1 MLRVG
6 EECRRSRKGYQIL
19 FYLFTR
25 NLATGKCQEISDLFL
40 QVLGGSQSFYV
51 LPRSLSLTFTSETLQ
66 GDPHPQNSIY
76 YLITKTAVAV
86 KKKKKRK
93 KERNQFSFQGTLES
107 PRRIR
112 LVKHLLIHILDEVP
126 RLKLKSSLGFWSSF
140 CFGQYLS
147 FLSFCFRSLL
157 GLVLPPSP
165 ALHGWRQFDLQFDW
179 ELHFCLEGETSKSV
193 SQIIPRRLQYCA
205 RAPES
210 VIFMSDCISNV

>member
-86 KKKKKRK
+86 KKKKKERK
-93 KERNQFSFQGTLES
+93 KERKKSVQFPGHPRIPKADPTGKTFTNSHSRRGSTPKIKIQSGFLKLVLLWSISEFSFILFPIPSGFGAPTL
-107 PRRIR
+107 PR
-112 LVKHLLIHILDEVP
+112 P
-126 RLKLKSSLGFWSSF
+126 PWLKTF
-140 CFGQYLS
+140 
-147 FLSFCFRSLL
+147 
-157 GLVLPPSP
+157 
-165 ALHGWRQFDLQFDW
+165 
-179 ELHFCLEGETSKSV
+179 
-193 SQIIPRRLQYCA
+193 
-205 RAPES
+205 
-210 VIFMSDCISNV
+210 